1 MLPFKRAAG
10 REDEQKAV
18 LKFAVKHRQSGKLE
32 GKVPRSFSTGAEHL
46 CPKERFWWQGGI

>member
-18 LKFAVKHRQSGKLE
+18 LKFAVKHRRSGKLE

-46 CPKERFWWQGGI
+46 CPKERFRWQRGI